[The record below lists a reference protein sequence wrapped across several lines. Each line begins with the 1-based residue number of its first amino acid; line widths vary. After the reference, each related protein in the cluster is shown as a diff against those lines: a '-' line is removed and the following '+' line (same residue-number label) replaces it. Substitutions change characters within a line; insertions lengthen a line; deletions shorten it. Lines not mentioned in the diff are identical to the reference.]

1 GGGVSAPLVVNTRD
15 GVCWTRRAVTS
26 GGMALYAPESVKS
39 CPEFAMATFDE
50 LAEQGIVGSA
60 DVLPMPVAPERPL
73 LSVRT
78 RELVEMEADRNRWK
92 TEAGELRARVAEL
105 EAAAKEIQRLHTD
118 SPMGPCPVCIDADA
132 MVRGDDYTLPYPCPT
147 APLAGAK
154 DCDPPAYRT
163 ADLFQPGH
171 AYTHPPGPDSP
182 GGPRLRFYCESVT
195 TDRTTG
201 QPVARG
207 WGGRRYGDRWT
218 SVQRARGLED
228 WQSGAWVDTTAGGD
242 AR

>member
-1 GGGVSAPLVVNTRD
+1 MSAPLVVNTRD

-26 GGMALYAPESVKS
+26 GGIALYAPESVKS
-39 CPEFAMATFDE
+39 CPEFVMATIDE

-105 EAAAKEIQRLHTD
+105 EAAAKEIVGLHTD

-147 APLAGAK
+147 ARLAGAK
-154 DCDPPAYRT
+154 DCDPPSYRT
-163 ADLFQPGH
+163 ADFFQPGH
-171 AYTHPPGPDSP
+171 AYTHRPGPDSP

-195 TDRTTG
+195 TDKATG

-218 SVQRARGLED
+218 SVQRAHGLED
-228 WQSGAWVDTTAGGD
+228 WQSGAWADTTTGGD
-242 AR
+242 A